1 MMYCSWDKKHKG
13 WNVLSFWTILCP
25 FTPPPRP
32 SNNPK
37 KSRFWKKKKKR
48 PPLTTQKNQDFEKKR
63 KNAWRYHFTK
73 MHQKSWLYV
82 LNCSSMYDKCN
93 FYFLFWAIFH
103 LQLNILDVCYTNNHH
118 MMYHSWDM
126 VRKQK
131 RDRQMDRWTDRHME
145 KVTYRGGCPS
155 KNGWICSR

>member
-1 MMYCSWDKKHKG
+1 MMYCSWDKKRKG

-25 FTPPPRP
+25 FTLPPPP
-32 SNNPK
+32 TNNPK
-37 KSRFWKKKKKR
+37 K
-48 PPLTTQKNQDFEKKR
+48 QDFEKKR

-82 LNCSSMYDKCN
+82 LNCSSVYDKCN

-103 LQLNILDVCYTNNHH
+103 LQLNILDTCYTNNHH

-126 VRKQK
+126 VRKQQ
-131 RDRQMDRWTDRHME
+131 RDRQMDRWMDRHME

>member
-1 MMYCSWDKKHKG
+1 MCIIWCIVPEIKSTKDGMFCHFG
-13 WNVLSFWTILCP
+13 PFCVLLP
-25 FTPPPRP
+25 
-32 SNNPK
+32 
-37 KSRFWKKKKKR
+37 
-48 PPLTTQKNQDFEKKR
+48 KKR

-82 LNCSSMYDKCN
+82 LNCSSMYDECN

-145 KVTYRGGCPS
+145 KVTYRGGCLS